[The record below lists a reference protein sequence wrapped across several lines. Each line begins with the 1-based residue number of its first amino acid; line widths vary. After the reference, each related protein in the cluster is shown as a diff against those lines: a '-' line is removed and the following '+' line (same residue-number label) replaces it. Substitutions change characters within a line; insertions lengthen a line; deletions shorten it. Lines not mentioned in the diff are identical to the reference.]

1 MGITE
6 ILLVAIGAVA
16 FVASF
21 LIPEKYTAQENV
33 NTKTQEEKLKKI
45 LEEELKQAQFRFEE
59 KADESLTAATEK
71 TERYMERLTNEKIMA
86 IEEYSDTVL
95 DRIHKNHEEAVFLYD
110 MLNNKHAQVKNTAAE
125 INLTVED
132 AKANLQNTIQQNI
145 IQQNTSQEQFVPV
158 LTETKVEVEPTEY
171 TKQDEEFTEL
181 KDSMKNVKKPAPKK
195 KAPVKKATILNMQPT
210 EETANIEIQFDLEN
224 NMGGNNKD
232 KILQLHKEGKS
243 NMAIA
248 KALGLGVGEVKLVI
262 DLFKGV

>member
-6 ILLVAIGAVA
+6 ILLVVLGAGA

-21 LIPEKYTAQENV
+21 LIPEKYTEQENGS
-33 NTKTQEEKLKKI
+33 TKAQEEKLKNF

-110 MLNNKHAQVKNTAAE
+110 MLNNKHVQVKNTAAE

-145 IQQNTSQEQFVPV
+145 IQEQFVSV
-158 LTETKVEVEPTEY
+158 MTETDVEVQPTEY
-171 TKQDEEFTEL
+171 TKQDEEVTEL
-181 KDSMKNVKKPAPKK
+181 KDSIKNVKKPAPKK
-195 KAPVKKATILNMQPT
+195 KAPVKKATILNMQPA
-210 EETANIEIQFDLEN
+210 EETTNIEIQFDLEN